1 MLQTERKLTTV
12 MDHKK
17 RLLGLEKTLS
27 KLSGYEGWMIA
38 KCRFCLKKQRED
50 SSSGR
55 LLHFE
60 QPDNEEYAY
69 KMQVQKSDARLVKVL
84 ITGRSRREEDS
95 LEVTL
100 IDPGSLS
107 RGKQPARTFVPTEN
121 TQPSTTLTVTEKEIQ
136 LYLQAVNDTN
146 PIHQGKDAIVP
157 GFLMV
162 NWMFEM
168 FQDRFPDQLQM
179 DVRFLMPLQTGEE
192 AVFSMSSEENKKSIL
207 LKTSTRTILKADVT
221 EI

>member
-1 MLQTERKLTTV
+1 

-17 RLLGLEKTLS
+17 RLRGLEKTLS

-38 KCRFCLKKQRED
+38 KCRFRFDEKKRNHAGETVDFNQLED
-50 SSSGR
+50 ES
-55 LLHFE
+55 F
-60 QPDNEEYAY
+60 AY
-69 KMQVQKSDARLVKVL
+69 QMQVLKSDARLVKVL
-84 ITGRSRREEDS
+84 ITGQSRREEDS

-107 RGKQPARTFVPTEN
+107 RGKQPDRTFVPTEN
-121 TQPSTTLTVTEKEIQ
+121 TQSSTTLTVTEKEIQ

-162 NWMFEM
+162 NRMFEM
-168 FQDRFPDQLQM
+168 FQDRLPDQLQI

-207 LKTSTRTILKADVT
+207 LKTSTRTILKAAVT